1 MKSFFLSVLV
11 CCVAFLFSCKN
22 STEKSEK
29 NQTEKVE
36 KSTIEFV
43 KKIQLSGNTELA
55 FAKHDTIFDL
65 YYEPFLIVNYQNYL
79 LEGFDNINRSAG
91 DILGFS
97 PNGNYFVMDYLS
109 IGYVDKEGENVLHEN
124 YFCVVVDVLNKRILH
139 QMQSDCD
146 GEWNG
151 QNQWISGE
159 KVVVSFD

>member
-1 MKSFFLSVLV
+1 ML
-11 CCVAFLFSCKN
+11 LFNCEN
-22 STEKSEK
+22 STK
-29 NQTEKVE
+29 NVKKKTAEKVE
-36 KSTIEFV
+36 KSKLEFV
-43 KKIQLSGNTELA
+43 KKIQLLGNMQLT
-55 FAKHDTIFDL
+55 FAKHDTVFDL
-65 YYEPFLIVNYQNYL
+65 YYEPFLIVNYQNYP